1 MFRRDDRWREFW
13 NGIDD
18 HEEQA
23 QPEPQLPTVAAILPL
38 LQNRYS
44 QQNIMD
50 TLEYFHEIGDIR
62 LLKVFGGPLNWSIQ
76 LTPYGKRKLVS

>member
-23 QPEPQLPTVAAILPL
+23 QPEPQR
-38 LQNRYS
+38 QW
-44 QQNIMD
+44 
-50 TLEYFHEIGDIR
+50 HEDDDDEFIVGM
-62 LLKVFGGPLNWSIQ
+62 GY
-76 LTPYGKRKLVS
+76 YGF